1 MQVVPA
7 VDSGD
12 GLGGEVQE
20 RYGVRRVQVV
30 LRRANLTL
38 KLGDDLRS
46 VIDHPLQECHL
57 LGVLHLHDEVVVPV
71 IGGQNVDDAF
81 LVVLVLGDDLGV
93 EERDVNDV
101 DILDDAVKQP
111 DCRVLEP
118 LGSEDPLER
127 EVNGGIRIDVLCLH
141 SKSGF
146 MSAKLR

>member
-1 MQVVPA
+1 MI
-7 VDSGD
+7 S
-12 GLGGEVQE
+12 
-20 RYGVRRVQVV
+20 V
-30 LRRANLTL
+30 LRKET
-38 KLGDDLRS
+38 
-46 VIDHPLQECHL
+46 
-57 LGVLHLHDEVVVPV
+57 
-71 IGGQNVDDAF
+71 
-81 LVVLVLGDDLGV
+81 
-93 EERDVNDV
+93 NDV